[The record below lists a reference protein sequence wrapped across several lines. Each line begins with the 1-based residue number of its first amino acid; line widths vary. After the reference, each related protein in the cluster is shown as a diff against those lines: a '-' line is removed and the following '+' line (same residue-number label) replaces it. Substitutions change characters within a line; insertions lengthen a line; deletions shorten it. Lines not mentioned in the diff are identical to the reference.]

1 MTDDANCQF
10 ERTHETRLKTAS
22 PTDSVLNGRASQ
34 CAAHREFST
43 DWLSAAS
50 SDAAQSQSFY
60 LARLWIETRAGT
72 WRFKDAFSSA
82 ERYFAVLEQTSLRT
96 ESRVRA
102 RNLEFL
108 ERVLLGQAPKVVAIE
123 LGVGISTVATGVQET
138 LRSMGLQCRISN
150 SPVML
155 TMAVRAACRAQE
167 APTLGRLTRVKADQD
182 KYWLVSV
189 RRPDLE
195 FPVELSQA
203 EAAVVRQLVAGRTHV
218 EISQQRTTSTRT
230 VANQLAAAFR
240 KLGVSG
246 RGAIVHQLIA
256 HNLRAQ
262 SDGVAP
268 AAPLPAE

>member
-1 MTDDANCQF
+1 
-10 ERTHETRLKTAS
+10 
-22 PTDSVLNGRASQ
+22 
-34 CAAHREFST
+34 
-43 DWLSAAS
+43 
-50 SDAAQSQSFY
+50 
-60 LARLWIETRAGT
+60 
-72 WRFKDAFSSA
+72 
-82 ERYFAVLEQTSLRT
+82 VLEQTSVRT
-96 ESRVRA
+96 GSRVHA
-102 RNLEFL
+102 RNLKFL

-123 LGVGISTVATGVQET
+123 LGVAISTVAAGIQET
-138 LRSMGLQCRISN
+138 LRWIGLQCRLSN

-155 TMAVRAACRAQE
+155 TMAVRAACHAPE

-182 KYWLVSV
+182 RYWLVSV

-203 EAAVVRQLVAGRTHV
+203 EAAVVRQLVAGRTHA

-246 RGAIVHQLIA
+246 RAAILHQLIA
-256 HNLRAQ
+256 HSLKAQ
-262 SDGVAP
+262 SNRLAP